1 MLRHSLFILLFLFVL
16 YAAGFVWFAL
26 TLPTENKYPDT
37 KTDAIVALTGERFRI
52 TDSIEELSYGNSAK
66 LFISGIYED
75 APINRVIDQTIDKLS
90 RTKDHSYAIQGLRA
104 KIETEGKA
112 TSTLENAIET
122 ARWIKANGIESIRL
136 MTSFYHMPRSELVFK
151 KYMPALVIVPH
162 PLMVPGEG
170 TNPFGSY
177 HLFWLALSE
186 YNKYIITFLWDTA
199 GFDFE
204 ILARLSKRTK

>member
-1 MLRHSLFILLFLFVL
+1 MLKRALIVFLSLFIL

-26 TLPTENKYPDT
+26 SLPTENKYPDT

-52 TDSIEELSYGNSAK
+52 TDSISELSRGNSEK

-75 APINRVIDQTIDKLS
+75 APINRVIDQTIYRLAKS
-90 RTKDHSYAIQGLRA
+90 KPTSTVAGLRA

-122 ARWIKANGIESIRL
+122 SRWIKANGIESVRL
-136 MTSFYHMPRSELVFK
+136 MTSFYHMPRSEMVFK
-151 KYMPALVIVPH
+151 KYMPSLVIVPH
-162 PLMVPGEG
+162 PLIVPGEG
-170 TNPFGSY
+170 INPFVSY
-177 HLFWLALSE
+177 HLFGLALSE
-186 YNKYIITFLWDTA
+186 YHKYIITFLWDTA

-204 ILARLSKRTK
+204 ILARLSKRNK

>member
-1 MLRHSLFILLFLFVL
+1 MLKRTLWIVLALFAL

-26 TLPTENKYPDT
+26 SLPTGNKYPDT

-52 TDSIEELSYGNSAK
+52 TDSISELSRGNSAK

-75 APINRVIDQTIDKLS
+75 APINRVIDQTIEKLGKS
-90 RTKDHSYAIQGLRA
+90 QSVDGLRA

-122 ARWIKANGIESIRL
+122 SRWIKANGIESVRL
-136 MTSFYHMPRSELVFK
+136 MTSFYHMPRSEMVFK
-151 KYMPALVIVPH
+151 KYMPTLVIVPH
-162 PLMVPGEG
+162 PLMLPGEG
-170 TNPFGSY
+170 ANPFESA
-177 HLFWLALSE
+177 HLFGLALSE
-186 YNKYIITFLWDTA
+186 YNKYIVTFLWDTA

-204 ILARLSKRTK
+204 ILARLAKRNR